1 MDINVIDI
9 IGERVDGGIDLYIVI
24 SDAIEESE
32 ELQTQLL
39 DKIENYLAYIN
50 SSELKKDFP
59 CVAAENV
66 YIKLKFLQKPSEA
79 LLEWLHE
86 IKTWVNSNGTNLL
99 IVSSTT
105 VFN

>member
-1 MDINVIDI
+1 MDTNLIDI

-39 DKIENYLAYIN
+39 DKIENYLVYIN

-59 CVAAENV
+59 CVSAENV
-66 YIKLKFLQKPSEA
+66 YIKLKFSQKPSEV
-79 LLEWLHE
+79 LLKWLHE
-86 IKTWVNSNGTNLL
+86 IKIWVNSNGTNLL
-99 IVSSTT
+99 IVSS
-105 VFN
+105 